1 VADLEG
7 RLLSETGRGWLV
19 GLKQV
24 GRIVEEATPE
34 SFIFVSSKEGYPPK
48 YEYVVVRS
56 RELVGGEER
65 EVPVLCQVTGV
76 ASRSSAYTS
85 KLDLDALER
94 VYAAGIDD
102 ANVLCTARALGFMA
116 EEDGRKVVLMPRRA
130 LFPGN
135 PVYLAPDR
143 LVREFFSYPPDE
155 GIYIGELVSRRSVPV
170 YLSVNG
176 FRRHVAIIAQTGAG
190 KSYTVGVVLEEL
202 MRLGATAI
210 VIDPHADYVFLSRD
224 REMHRHQYSD
234 RVVVF
239 RNPNSS
245 GRYDP
250 GQLDNVKELTVKFSE
265 LSPETIAEVAE
276 VPERW
281 VNIRKVIRAAVEKL
295 KAGGDY
301 ELEDLLNELKRRS
314 SQGGKES
321 QYAERAYNHLLRL
334 RRFKVFGVATTP
346 VKDVILKP
354 GQVSVLDLSG
364 LNDAS
369 QDYIVSWVLE
379 EVFKLRYS
387 GEFPWPV
394 FVVVEE
400 AHRFVPAKAQER
412 GTMSSSIIRTIA
424 AEGRKFGVFLMLVTQ
439 RPSRIDAD
447 ALSQCNSQIIL
458 RITNPRDQEAV
469 AQASERLGA
478 ELMQDLPGLNVGEAV
493 IVGELTRVPVIVKVR
508 RRVTREGGADIDL
521 VEELRKA
528 RDELRLAPRVY
539 SSESLFSEV

>member
-1 VADLEG
+1 MERVSSRVGEQS
-7 RLLSETGRGWLV
+7 LLA

-34 SFIFVSSKEGYPPK
+34 SFIFVSSKDGYPPK

-65 EVPVLCQVTGV
+65 EVLVLCQVTGV
-76 ASRSSAYTS
+76 VSRSAAYTS

-94 VYAAGIDD
+94 VYMAGIDD
-102 ANVLCTARALGFMA
+102 ANVLCMARTLGFLA
-116 EEDGRKVVLMPRRA
+116 EEDGRRVVLMPRRA

-135 PVYLAPDR
+135 PVYLAPDW

-155 GIYIGELVSRRSVPV
+155 GLHIGYLVSRRSVPV
-170 YLSVNG
+170 YLWVNG

-190 KSYTVGVVLEEL
+190 KSYTVGVILEEL
-202 MRLGATAI
+202 MRLGATAVI
-210 VIDPHADYVFLSRD
+210 IDPHADYVFLSRD
-224 REMHRHQYSD
+224 REMLRHEHSD
-234 RVVVF
+234 RIVVF

-250 GQLDNVKELTVKFSE
+250 SQLDNVRELTVKFSE
-265 LSPETIAEVAE
+265 LSPENIAEIAE
-276 VPERW
+276 IPEKW
-281 VNIRKVIRAAVEKL
+281 TNIRKVIRATVRELRKS
-295 KAGGDY
+295 GDY
-301 ELEDLLNELKRRS
+301 ELENLLEALGRKARE
-314 SQGGKES
+314 GGKEG
-321 QYAERAYNHLLRL
+321 QYAERAYNHLARL
-334 RRFKVFGVATTP
+334 RKFKVFGRATTP
-346 VKDVILKP
+346 VENEILRP

-379 EVFKLRYS
+379 EVFRLRSS
-387 GEFPWPV
+387 GAFRQPV

-400 AHRFVPAKAQER
+400 AHRFVPAKTQGR
-412 GTMSSSIIRTIA
+412 RTMSSDIIKTIA
-424 AEGRKFGVFLMLVTQ
+424 AEGRKFGVFLILVTQ
-439 RPSRIDAD
+439 RPSRIDQD

-478 ELMQDLPGLNVGEAV
+478 ELMRDLPGLNVGEAV

-508 RRVTREGGADIDL
+508 KRITREGGADIDL

-528 RDELRLAPRVY
+528 REGLQLKPRTY
-539 SSESLFSEV
+539 SAASLLSDV